1 MDFMHVDNEK
11 MHNQHVEWMG
21 NLTAYDLELGNMKQ
35 ILTQLSY
42 NGGDIG
48 FGYINNLK
56 GQVELEQKHIEA
68 LLVEVDLI
76 KNYFQ
81 KKYASDMA
89 GFNMG
94 DLVNNN
100 RLREKIRHCEQLVFL
115 LKFQVQQILKAA

>member
-1 MDFMHVDNEK
+1 MEFMHVDNDK
-11 MHNQHVEWMG
+11 MHKQHVEWMS
-21 NLTAYDLELGNMKQ
+21 NLIAYDVELSNLKQ

-42 NGGDIG
+42 SGGDFG
-48 FGYINNLK
+48 FGYINNIK
-56 GQVELEQKHIEA
+56 GQVELEQKHIET
-68 LLVEVDLI
+68 LLVEVELI

-81 KKYASDMA
+81 KKYASDLE